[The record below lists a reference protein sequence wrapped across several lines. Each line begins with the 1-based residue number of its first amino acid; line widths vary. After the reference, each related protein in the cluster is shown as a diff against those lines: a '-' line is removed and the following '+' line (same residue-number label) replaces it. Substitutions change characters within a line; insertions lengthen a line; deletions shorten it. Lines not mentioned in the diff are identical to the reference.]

1 MNKTLIRSD
10 VIKEQNRKDLWK
22 SLSLTTA
29 VLL

>member
-1 MNKTLIRSD
+1 MNKTLIQSD
-10 VIKEQNRKDLWK
+10 VIKEQNHKDLWK